1 MSPYSNY
8 TISHNVSALDA
19 LKKLNENQ
27 ALTLFLTD
35 SEGRVNGSLTDG
47 DIRRG
52 LINGLKIDD
61 TVSNFC
67 HKEFLFID
75 QNSNQLNTLRK
86 AKKAGI
92 RILPIVNEEKK
103 LVKIVDLHEISSL
116 LPVDAVFMAGG
127 RGERLRPLTDTTPK
141 PLLPLGDKPIIEH
154 NIDRLKKFGI
164 DNLHICIR
172 YLGEQIIDRFGNG
185 EQKGLSINYTEEKE
199 PLGTIGAVSLINHFN
214 NDTILVMNSDLFTNI
229 NLEEFY
235 DHFTA
240 TGSDISVATI
250 AYNHSVPYAVMQ
262 TEGNDIISFQEKP
275 NFTYMSNA
283 GIYLIKRSILEQI
296 PRNTRLDATDLLQQL
311 IDKQKKVTY
320 FPIMGYW
327 IDIGRPEDYKKAK
340 EFLKY
345 LA

>member
-1 MSPYSNY
+1 MSPYSSY
-8 TISHNVSALDA
+8 IISHKVCALDA
-19 LKKLNENQ
+19 LKKLNENP
-27 ALTLFLTD
+27 ALTLFLID
-35 SEGRVNGSLTDG
+35 SEEHVCGSLTDG

-52 LINGLKIDD
+52 LINGLDINDP
-61 TVSNFC
+61 VSDFC
-67 HKEFLFID
+67 HREFLFID
-75 QNSNQLNTLRK
+75 KNSDQLRTLRK
-86 AKKAGI
+86 AKKSRI
-92 RILPIVNEEKK
+92 RILPIINEEKK
-103 LVKIVDLHEISSL
+103 LIKVIDLHEISSL
-116 LPVDAVFMAGG
+116 LPIDAVFMAGG

-172 YLGEQIIDRFGNG
+172 YLGKQIIDRFGNG
-185 EQKGLSINYTEEKE
+185 EQKGISIDYTEEKE
-199 PLGTIGAVSLINHFN
+199 PLGTMGAVSLIDHFC
-214 NDTILVMNSDLFTNI
+214 NDTVLVMNSDLFTNI
-229 NLEEFY
+229 DLEEFY
-235 DHFTA
+235 DHFTS
-240 TGSDISVATI
+240 TGSDISVAAI

-262 TEGNDIISFQEKP
+262 TEGNEITSFQEKP

-296 PRNTRLDATDLLQQL
+296 PKNTRLDATDLLQQL

-345 LA
+345 LS